1 MYTWPK
7 AYKNKGLGRWFSPW
21 SFRCAGRIPIFSRN
35 LMCGS
40 LLPEYRDAEAGGFLQ
55 ESGQLVQV
63 NLCTLGSR
71 RNPASKQNQTRYRVT
86 EQNTC
91 CQPLA
96 SKHMCTST
104 HINVYAQEH
113 IHKLMPTPTHTRKT
127 PKHTLHKLNEVQP
140 YQHSHVS
147 GLG

>member
-1 MYTWPK
+1 
-7 AYKNKGLGRWFSPW
+7 
-21 SFRCAGRIPIFSRN
+21 
-35 LMCGS
+35 MCGS

-55 ESGQLVQV
+55 EPDQLVQV

-96 SKHMCTST
+96 SKHTCTST

-113 IHKLMPTPTHTRKT
+113 IHKLMPMPTHTRKT
-127 PKHTLHKLNEVQP
+127 PKQTLQELNEIQP
-140 YQHSHVS
+140 YQHSYGSGWVS
-147 GLG
+147 RWEMWLYVSCDPEFCLSPDLQREGVMLLPSLLFL